1 MMAEATESQ
10 TEPIDG
16 NGKIVERSSTTEV
29 SEAIVEITKL
39 KALLADAQ
47 AKLAEITEVKGQALA
62 AATKIDD
69 HQTVVATK
77 SAHIEDARLH
87 GDKVITE
94 LDRELASAK
103 QQATEAENQ
112 KTRAQTAADESVK
125 TLADIQATK
134 GTAESDSEEV
144 AELLKAAEESAA
156 KTKGL
161 ADVAATID
169 KRIEDYERKLA
180 EMDQQGIDKLRMIEG
195 LLPSATTVG
204 LAHAFDER
212 RRTFLPQR
220 RKWENWFIGS
230 VIALAVLAGVSF
242 LERHFSTVPLT
253 IEDTLLYWLF
263 RLPVAGILAWL
274 AIHSSHEAALAK
286 QLEEDYGFKAVT
298 ASAFLGFNKQMGEVG
313 SAAATNEPLAKLCAD
328 TLQTI
333 ANPPGRIYEKN
344 KLTAT
349 VADQLSEALR
359 RIKELTDKRP

>member
-1 MMAEATESQ
+1 LAT
-10 TEPIDG
+10 
-16 NGKIVERSSTTEV
+16 
-29 SEAIVEITKL
+29 
-39 KALLADAQ
+39 
-47 AKLAEITEVKGQALA
+47 
-62 AATKIDD
+62 
-69 HQTVVATK
+69 
-77 SAHIEDARLH
+77 
-87 GDKVITE
+87 
-94 LDRELASAK
+94 AK
-103 QQATEAENQ
+103 QQATEAESH
-112 KTRAQTAADESVK
+112 KTRAQTSADESVK

-134 GTAESDSEEV
+134 GTTKSDSDEV
-144 AELLKAAEESAA
+144 AEMLKEAEESAA

-161 ADVAATID
+161 ADVSASIE
-169 KRIEDYERKLA
+169 KRIADYERKLA
-180 EMDQQGIDKLRMIEG
+180 EMDQQGRDKLRTIEG

-212 RRTFLPQR
+212 RRTFLEPR

-230 VIALAVLAGVSF
+230 VVALAVLAGLSF
-242 LERHFSTVPLT
+242 LERHFSTTPLT

-313 SAAATNEPLAKLCAD
+313 SATATNEPLAKLCAD

-333 ANPPGRIYEKN
+333 ASPPGRIYEKN

-349 VADQLSEALR
+349 LSDQISEAVK
-359 RIKELTDKRP
+359 RIKELTDKHS